1 MIRPTIHRGIEIRQ
15 FDVPCTPFVWSHDET
30 DGYGTA
36 ETLAEARTQID
47 AHLAQLQ
54 TEDA

>member
-1 MIRPTIHRGIEIRQ
+1 MIRPTTHRGIEIRQ

-36 ETLAEARTQID
+36 ETLAEARAQID